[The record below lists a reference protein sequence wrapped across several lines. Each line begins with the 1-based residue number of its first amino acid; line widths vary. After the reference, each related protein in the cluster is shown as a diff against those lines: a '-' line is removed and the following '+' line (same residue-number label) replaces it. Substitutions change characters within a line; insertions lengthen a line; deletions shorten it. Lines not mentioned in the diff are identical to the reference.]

1 MARRLDEPQGR
12 GEFFTSLG
20 RLLGG
25 FVAGQVEEAV
35 VGSGPK
41 LLRPPGALPEFAFL
55 AACTRCDRCL
65 QACPQAAILKASGR
79 ARLAVNTPY
88 LDPRAMACFLC
99 TGLPCIPACPA
110 GALVWPRRTVKGAVQ
125 EGPRAVKMGTAVVK
139 RNLCLTWKAEAREA
153 IPCRTCWARCPFPD
167 PGHVEHFH
175 QNQDDDDPLQALVLA
190 GGQQVQ
196 HPGPGIGQV
205 IDLLLKG
212 GQALLQIEGV
222 IQGPIEAG
230 QGLALPGFRRVVEQ
244 REVLQHRRPDLHG
257 KTHQLQGFPV
267 AEFQAAPGPQGMD
280 HRLDPG
286 QGLAHGPLE
295 VFQGHALGQGQG
307 NNLEAVQGQFPQ
319 LHFIEAHVIGGGA

>member
-1 MARRLDEPQGR
+1 VARRLDEPQGR

-79 ARLAVNTPY
+79 ARLAVNTPH

-167 PGHVEHFH
+167 EAIRMVE
-175 QNQDDDDPLQALVLA
+175 DPE
-190 GGQQVQ
+190 GGPA
-196 HPGPGIGQV
+196 HPEVEAEVCTGCGLCTFGCPTPDPAIV
-205 IDLLLKG
+205 IEPER
-212 GQALLQIEGV
+212 QE
-222 IQGPIEAG
+222 
-230 QGLALPGFRRVVEQ
+230 
-244 REVLQHRRPDLHG
+244 
-257 KTHQLQGFPV
+257 
-267 AEFQAAPGPQGMD
+267 
-280 HRLDPG
+280 DPRS
-286 QGLAHGPLE
+286 A
-295 VFQGHALGQGQG
+295 
-307 NNLEAVQGQFPQ
+307 
-319 LHFIEAHVIGGGA
+319 